1 MVDLINRAVRTA
13 LFFMSALLLAWVVV
27 PDGRTVAAGLALGA
41 AASVANALLLRRR
54 VEALAKLAAEGNAAR
69 GGLGMGARIATVLLA
84 AMIAYRYPD
93 VFALPATLAGC
104 FFVQIAVF
112 FTAIAQNN
120 HRSDGKG

>member
-1 MVDLINRAVRTA
+1 MVELLNRAVRAA
-13 LFFMSALLLAWVVV
+13 LFFMSALMLAWAFV
-27 PDGRTVAAGLALGA
+27 PEGRTVAAGLALGT

-54 VEALAKLAAEGNAAR
+54 VELLAKLAADGEAR
-69 GGLGMGARIATVLLA
+69 KSGLGLGARIATVLLVG
-84 AMIAYRYPD
+84 MIAYRYPD
-93 VFALPATLAGC
+93 VFALPATLATC

>member
-13 LFFMSALLLAWVVV
+13 LFFMSALLLAWAVV
-27 PDGRTVAAGLALGA
+27 PEGRAVAAGLALGV
-41 AASVANALLLRRR
+41 AASVVNALLLRRR
-54 VEALAKLAAEGNAAR
+54 VEALAKLAAEGRAGRA
-69 GGLGMGARIATVLLA
+69 GLGMGPRIATVLLA

-93 VFALPATLAGC
+93 VFALPATLAAC